1 MGIQACYMAIDEDGL
16 NHLIDLDEV
25 DLVDEL
31 EELEEHN
38 DTLDIGKMWDGL
50 HFILT
55 GCSASE
61 PREDDPLSDA
71 VVGIHILDEENFIA
85 AIGNNE
91 LPPIITA
98 LKQIDLVW
106 LKSRFD
112 PQLLSDSEIY
122 PDIWTS
128 EPKDSLYAELE
139 QALKELISFYQ
150 RCLDNNMHVVVS
162 IY

>member
-55 GCSASE
+55 DSSASE
-61 PREDDPLSDA
+61 PLEDDPLSDA
-71 VVGIHILDEENFIA
+71 IVGIHILDEENFIA

-91 LPPIITA
+91 LPPIIEA
-98 LKQIDLVW
+98 LKQFDLAGS
-106 LKSRFD
+106 KSRFD
-112 PQLLSDSEIY
+112 PQRLSDAEIY

-128 EPKDSLYAELE
+128 ESKASLYAELE
-139 QALKELISFYQ
+139 QALKELINFYQ
-150 RCLDNNMHVVVS
+150 RCLDSNMHVVVS